1 MPQTADEDK
10 RMTTVIDRAQVL
22 IAGGGISGITAAIVA
37 KKLGLDV
44 ILTERYGFLGGI
56 STAGLLGTFCGF
68 YTVNE
73 DGTLFQIVKG
83 FGAELLNRLKAIN
96 ALGPVRIIDG
106 KAGILPYDS
115 TSLRIV
121 TDQLIREYDIK
132 IYLHSLAVSVSQ
144 DFHRLKSVIYESK
157 SGRFAIEAETFI
169 DATGDGDIAA
179 NAGAQYEINPGKT
192 QFPTTIFC
200 IGNVD
205 LERVNSLKRE
215 ELAELMERSCADGEF
230 ELPRTDARMIV
241 SPVTGELRCN
251 FTRVGKDGRPVNG
264 LDVRELSYG
273 EIEGRLQALEY
284 LRFFRQ
290 KVPGFEN
297 ASISQLPVML
307 GVRETRRIVGE
318 YQLTKEDV
326 LSSRK
331 FDDAIGCNAWPI
343 ELHQSGTNT
352 NWLWLPKGMYYQ
364 IPYRCLTVKGVS
376 NLLAVGR
383 CLSTTQEAQAS
394 TRIIA
399 SCINQGEA
407 AAVACAISLEDRC
420 TLKDIDIGKLK
431 SKLGKL
437 GVYLG

>member
-1 MPQTADEDK
+1 MPQTVYEDK
-10 RMTTVIDRAQVL
+10 RKAAVIDKAQVL

-68 YTVNE
+68 YTVDEN
-73 DGTLFQIVKG
+73 GSLFQVIRG
-83 FGAELLNRLKAIN
+83 FGDELLNRLKRLDAI
-96 ALGPVRIIDG
+96 GPVRIIDG
-106 KAGILPYDS
+106 KAGIIPYDS

-132 IYLHSLAVSVSQ
+132 IYLHSLAVSVNQ
-144 DFHRLKSVIYESK
+144 ENGRLKSVIYESK
-157 SGRFAIEAETFI
+157 SGCFAIESETFI

-205 LERVNSLKRE
+205 LETANAFKRE
-215 ELAELMERSCADGEF
+215 VVADLMEKSCANGEF
-230 ELPRTDARMIV
+230 NLPRTDARMVV
-241 SPVTGELRCN
+241 SPVTGEIRCN

-273 EIEGRLQALEY
+273 EMEGRLQALEY
-284 LRFFRQ
+284 LRFLKQ
-290 KVPGFEN
+290 KVPGFEK
-297 ASISQLPVML
+297 ACISQLPVML
-307 GVRETRRIVGE
+307 GVRETRRIVGD
-318 YQLTKEDV
+318 YQLNKEDV
-326 LSSRK
+326 LSARK

-343 ELHQSGTNT
+343 EFHQSGTNT
-352 NWLWLPKGMYYQ
+352 HWLWLPKGKYYQ
-364 IPYRCLTVKGVS
+364 IPYRCLRVKGVS
-376 NLLAVGR
+376 NLLSIGR
-383 CLSTTQEAQAS
+383 CLSATQEAQAS
-394 TRIIA
+394 SRIIA

-407 AAVACAISLEDRC
+407 AAVACAIALQDRC
-420 TLKDIDIGKLK
+420 GLRDVDFGKLK
-431 SKLGKL
+431 FKLQEL
-437 GVYLG
+437 GAYLG